1 MNRMTLQEFCDLDL
15 VFSGAEGEADVLE
28 ASAFLGENG
37 ALKEDWQTQAFK
49 EDDPLRT
56 DPTLANMKS
65 IHSMAS
71 QIVSAESTI
80 GKLSGGRAF
89 TVLPNENSDETE
101 IGEHFTKL
109 GRPQEVAGYK
119 LSEIKIPEGQ
129 ERDTDYETKIADV
142 FHRIGISAKQANEL
156 ANAEIAIMADRA
168 AAQKTQDDLD
178 NRAEDLK
185 IHTAFGAGYDRE
197 MLDAVNFAHAL
208 GDKIDP
214 EETKLLIEGMKHDSF
229 TAQMFAAAAKLMKE
243 SPQGELPGASDGTMT
258 PNDAMIEANK
268 LMADPY
274 YLSPT
279 PTDKAA
285 NPKYHEQIVAKV
297 AALFDQAS
305 GKKAEVTVQ

>member
-1 MNRMTLQEFCDLDL
+1 MNRMTLQDVCRLGL
-15 VFSGAEGEADVLE
+15 VFSGAEGEGDVLE
-28 ASAFLGENG
+28 ASAFMGENG
-37 ALKEDWQTQAFK
+37 VLSEDWQTNAFK

-65 IHSMAS
+65 IHSMAN
-71 QIVSAESTI
+71 QIVSSESQI
-80 GKLSGGRAF
+80 GKLSGGREF
-89 TVLPNENSDETE
+89 TILPNENSDDTE
-101 IGEHFTKL
+101 RGEHFTKL
-109 GRPQEVAGYK
+109 GRPQEAAGYK

-156 ANAEIAIMADRA
+156 ANAEVAIMADRA
-168 AAQKTQDDLD
+168 AATKVQNDLD
-178 NRAEDLK
+178 NREEDLK

-197 MLDAVNFAHAL
+197 MADAVNFAHAL

-243 SPQGELPGASDGTMT
+243 NPLGERPGATDGTMT
-258 PNDAMIEANK
+258 PNDAMIAANE

-274 YLSPT
+274 YLSPN
-279 PTDKAA
+279 PPDKSA

-305 GKKAEVTVQ
+305 GKKAEVQ